1 MTMKLRMKTKAQIA
15 GYVFGKICF
24 GFGAFF
30 ALIFMFLIP
39 NTNQNTDT
47 LINAKF
53 IIPAIISALTMIY
66 GMWRIGGVD

>member
-1 MTMKLRMKTKAQIA
+1 MKLRMRTKAQIA

-30 ALIFMFLIP
+30 ALMFMFLIP

>member
-1 MTMKLRMKTKAQIA
+1 MTMKLKMKTKAQIA

-30 ALIFMFLIP
+30 ALMFMFLIP
-39 NTNQNTDT
+39 NTSQNTDT

-53 IIPAIISALTMIY
+53 IIPAIISALAMIY

>member
-1 MTMKLRMKTKAQIA
+1 MKLKMRTKAQIA
-15 GYVFGKICF
+15 GYVFGKMCF

-30 ALIFMFLIP
+30 ALMFMFLIP
-39 NTNQNTDT
+39 NTSQNTDT

-53 IIPAIISALTMIY
+53 IIPAIISALTMVY

>member
-1 MTMKLRMKTKAQIA
+1 MKLKMKTKAQIA

-39 NTNQNTDT
+39 NTSKNAEA

-53 IIPAIISALTMIY
+53 IIPAIISALTMVY

>member
-1 MTMKLRMKTKAQIA
+1 MKLKMKTKAQIA

-30 ALIFMFLIP
+30 TLMFIAIIP
-39 NTNQNTDT
+39 CSDQNTDT

>member
-1 MTMKLRMKTKAQIA
+1 MKLKMKTKAQIA
-15 GYVFGKICF
+15 GYVFGRICF

-30 ALIFMFLIP
+30 ALMFMFLIP

-53 IIPAIISALTMIY
+53 IIPAIISAITMIY

>member
-1 MTMKLRMKTKAQIA
+1 MKLKMKTKAQIA

-39 NTNQNTDT
+39 NTNQDTDT
-47 LINAKF
+47 FINARF
-53 IIPAIISALTMIY
+53 IIPAIISALAMIY

>member
-1 MTMKLRMKTKAQIA
+1 MKLIMKTKAQIA
-15 GYVFGKICF
+15 GYVFGKMCF

-30 ALIFMFLIP
+30 TLIFMFLIP
-39 NTNQNTDT
+39 NTSQNTDT

-53 IIPAIISALTMIY
+53 IIPAISSALTMVY

>member
-1 MTMKLRMKTKAQIA
+1 MKLKMKTKAQIA
-15 GYVFGKICF
+15 GYVFGRICF

-30 ALIFMFLIP
+30 ALMFMFLIP
-39 NTNQNTDT
+39 NTSQNTDT

-53 IIPAIISALTMIY
+53 IIPAIISALTMVY

>member
-1 MTMKLRMKTKAQIA
+1 MTMKLKMKTKAQIA
-15 GYVFGKICF
+15 GYVFGRICF

-30 ALIFMFLIP
+30 ALMFMFLIP

-53 IIPAIISALTMIY
+53 IIPAIISALAMIY

>member
-1 MTMKLRMKTKAQIA
+1 MKLRMRTKAQIA

>member
-1 MTMKLRMKTKAQIA
+1 MKLKMKTKAQIA
-15 GYVFGKICF
+15 GYVFGRICF

-30 ALIFMFLIP
+30 ALMFMFLIP

-53 IIPAIISALTMIY
+53 IIPAIISALAMIY